1 MKKRLLCAF
10 LALALVLSAPPFSF
24 SALASAGMDNFRRDT
39 PYEPGSLTDVA
50 DTAWYAENVRA
61 VCELGLMVG
70 MGDGLFAPET
80 SLTVA
85 QALALCVRVRAIYEG
100 DALPA
105 PGEPWYQVYF
115 DYAASAGLPDIAALL
130 PLADTPAGR
139 GLTAFLFSAAL
150 PAEELP
156 AVNEI
161 TSLPDVDESTAY
173 SEAVFSLYRAGVLAG
188 EDEYGSFHPDEPLTR
203 AQAAAIITRVAVPSL
218 RLDLT
223 LQEPPA
229 DTLSP
234 LREKL
239 LEMLSGYA
247 GTWSVYC
254 KRMDTGESFCLN
266 DSPMTAA
273 SLIKLYVYGAVRQ
286 AMENGTIDA
295 ARYEPLLHPMITVS
309 DNYSCNQLIDA
320 VGGFDA
326 VNAFIAENGFTDSVL
341 RRKMLASG
349 PENYTS
355 TKDCGVLLEM
365 LLTNAFVSPES
376 SAALLSDLRAQTRT
390 SKIPAGVPRG
400 VRTANK
406 TGELTYVQNDA
417 AIVFSDACTY
427 ILCVMSDGVA
437 AGTAV
442 ENIKS
447 ISGTVY
453 DFLNP

>member
-1 MKKRLLCAF
+1 M
-10 LALALVLSAPPFSF
+10 
-24 SALASAGMDNFRRDT
+24 
-39 PYEPGSLTDVA
+39 
-50 DTAWYAENVRA
+50 
-61 VCELGLMVG
+61 
-70 MGDGLFAPET
+70 
-80 SLTVA
+80 
-85 QALALCVRVRAIYEG
+85 
-100 DALPA
+100 
-105 PGEPWYQVYF
+105 
-115 DYAASAGLPDIAALL
+115 
-130 PLADTPAGR
+130 
-139 GLTAFLFSAAL
+139 
-150 PAEELP
+150 
-156 AVNEI
+156 
-161 TSLPDVDESTAY
+161 
-173 SEAVFSLYRAGVLAG
+173 
-188 EDEYGSFHPDEPLTR
+188 
-203 AQAAAIITRVAVPSL
+203 AVPFL

-234 LREKL
+234 LREKVA
-239 LEMLSGYA
+239 EMIAGYA

-273 SLIKLYVYGAVRQ
+273 SLIKLYVYGAVRLGL
-286 AMENGTIDA
+286 ENGTIDA

-341 RRKMLASG
+341 RRKMLAAG
-349 PENYTS
+349 PENLTS

-365 LLTNAFVSPES
+365 LLGSAFVSPES
-376 SAALLSDLRAQTRT
+376 SAALLNDLRAQTRT
-390 SKIPAGVPRG
+390 SKIPAGVPWG

-406 TGELTYVQNDA
+406 TGELTYVENDV
-417 AIVFSDACTY
+417 AIVFSGACTY

-437 AGTAV
+437 SGTAV